1 MKICTVRKFNFTKLI
16 GLVLVLF
23 TVVFAGC
30 SANNGIVDNGQKP
43 DDSRFTPVVLAQ
55 DLDEPNA
62 FAVMSNGNVVISER
76 KGDLKLY
83 DAALDT
89 TTLIAHINVNTKYT
103 SAEGVVREAE
113 EGLIGVSLDPDFDT
127 NHWIYL
133 YYAHPTEKKHILTRW
148 ELVDGKLVDN
158 SEIVMLEVTTQREV
172 CCHTGGG
179 MTWDKDGNLFLTV
192 GNNTGNALSAHTD
205 ERPGRASW
213 DDQAHAAN
221 TNDLRGKILRIH
233 PEDDGTYTIP
243 EGNLFPEGTEKTR
256 PEIYTMGH
264 RNAWRVAVDSKTG
277 YVYWSEVGPDA
288 NEDTEIGPRGYDE
301 LNQARGPGN
310 FGWPYFVGPNAAF
323 PYFDYEKN
331 VPLEPKDPNHYTNT
345 SPNNT
350 GLELLPPVAKPFIY
364 YPYGPSEEFP
374 LVGSGSRS
382 ATGGPIYHRADFK
395 EDAKRPFP
403 SYYEGKWIAT
413 DFSRGW
419 IMAITMKDNGDYESM
434 ERFLPSYHPVQPID
448 MQFGPEG
455 DLYVL
460 EYGSTW
466 FAKSPNSQLVR
477 IEYNAGNRTPI
488 AEASV
493 DKTGGTVPFTA
504 KLSAEGSRDLDGDDL
519 KYEWKVSDESG
530 ASTQTFNEA
539 NPSVTFD
546 KEGVFTATLTVTDPS
561 GESSSK
567 SVKIISGNNTPEISF
582 EITGNKT
589 FFFPGKPFQY
599 DVKLTDV
606 EDGSLADG
614 KITPD
619 HVSVSIQYVSE
630 GFDWAEVIQNQ
641 RSVNMSTGLN
651 VAQALMAKNN
661 CTSCHNLDQA
671 SIGPALVKISEKY
684 KNTPSEWERLNNK
697 IRHGGSGV
705 WGEAAMPANP
715 GVSISDANTI
725 LNYIMHVTDETSKS
739 LPVKGTF
746 NAIVP
751 DGDNGRGSYILQA
764 GYTDKGAGTAPAQT
778 VESLVRLRNP
788 LVPAGDADEL
798 KGAEFVVDGRGGHAI
813 VKPLNGTSL
822 GFKGLDMTGIKTLRI
837 DGNATEREK
846 NTGATIEVR
855 LGSATGDL
863 IGQGTMNLFIAPE
876 IQILTEEQALQDAGG
891 NKAAADKLRAESIA
905 AFRAAS
911 RPSDVIIKLNQTL
924 SGPQDIYFVFKNAEA
939 KDSQFLMTLNGI
951 EFKAE

>member
-1 MKICTVRKFNFTKLI
+1 
-16 GLVLVLF
+16 
-23 TVVFAGC
+23 
-30 SANNGIVDNGQKP
+30 
-43 DDSRFTPVVLAQ
+43 
-55 DLDEPNA
+55 
-62 FAVMSNGNVVISER
+62 
-76 KGDLKLY
+76 
-83 DAALDT
+83 
-89 TTLIAHINVNTKYT
+89 
-103 SAEGVVREAE
+103 
-113 EGLIGVSLDPDFDT
+113 
-127 NHWIYL
+127 
-133 YYAHPTEKKHILTRW
+133 
-148 ELVDGKLVDN
+148 
-158 SEIVMLEVTTQREV
+158 
-172 CCHTGGG
+172 
-179 MTWDKDGNLFLTV
+179 
-192 GNNTGNALSAHTD
+192 
-205 ERPGRASW
+205 
-213 DDQAHAAN
+213 
-221 TNDLRGKILRIH
+221 
-233 PEDDGTYTIP
+233 
-243 EGNLFPEGTEKTR
+243 
-256 PEIYTMGH
+256 
-264 RNAWRVAVDSKTG
+264 
-277 YVYWSEVGPDA
+277 
-288 NEDTEIGPRGYDE
+288 
-301 LNQARGPGN
+301 
-310 FGWPYFVGPNAAF
+310 
-323 PYFDYEKN
+323 
-331 VPLEPKDPNHYTNT
+331 
-345 SPNNT
+345 
-350 GLELLPPVAKPFIY
+350 
-364 YPYGPSEEFP
+364 
-374 LVGSGSRS
+374 
-382 ATGGPIYHRADFK
+382 
-395 EDAKRPFP
+395 
-403 SYYEGKWIAT
+403 
-413 DFSRGW
+413 
-419 IMAITMKDNGDYESM
+419 
-434 ERFLPSYHPVQPID
+434 
-448 MQFGPEG
+448 
-455 DLYVL
+455 
-460 EYGSTW
+460 
-466 FAKSPNSQLVR
+466 
-477 IEYNAGNRTPI
+477 
-488 AEASV
+488 
-493 DKTGGTVPFTA
+493 
-504 KLSAEGSRDLDGDDL
+504 
-519 KYEWKVSDESG
+519 
-530 ASTQTFNEA
+530 
-539 NPSVTFD
+539 
-546 KEGVFTATLTVTDPS
+546 
-561 GESSSK
+561 
-567 SVKIISGNNTPEISF
+567 
-582 EITGNKT
+582 
-589 FFFPGKPFQY
+589 
-599 DVKLTDV
+599 VKLTDV

-863 IGQGTMNLFIAPE
+863 IGQGTMNLFIAPK
-876 IQILTEEQALQDAGG
+876 IPILTEEQALQDAGG

-911 RPSDVIIKLNQTL
+911 RPSDVIIKLDQTL

-939 KDSQFLMTLNGI
+939 KDSQLLMMLNGI

>member
-1 MKICTVRKFNFTKLI
+1 
-16 GLVLVLF
+16 
-23 TVVFAGC
+23 
-30 SANNGIVDNGQKP
+30 
-43 DDSRFTPVVLAQ
+43 
-55 DLDEPNA
+55 
-62 FAVMSNGNVVISER
+62 
-76 KGDLKLY
+76 
-83 DAALDT
+83 
-89 TTLIAHINVNTKYT
+89 
-103 SAEGVVREAE
+103 
-113 EGLIGVSLDPDFDT
+113 
-127 NHWIYL
+127 
-133 YYAHPTEKKHILTRW
+133 
-148 ELVDGKLVDN
+148 
-158 SEIVMLEVTTQREV
+158 
-172 CCHTGGG
+172 
-179 MTWDKDGNLFLTV
+179 
-192 GNNTGNALSAHTD
+192 
-205 ERPGRASW
+205 
-213 DDQAHAAN
+213 
-221 TNDLRGKILRIH
+221 
-233 PEDDGTYTIP
+233 
-243 EGNLFPEGTEKTR
+243 
-256 PEIYTMGH
+256 
-264 RNAWRVAVDSKTG
+264 
-277 YVYWSEVGPDA
+277 
-288 NEDTEIGPRGYDE
+288 
-301 LNQARGPGN
+301 
-310 FGWPYFVGPNAAF
+310 
-323 PYFDYEKN
+323 
-331 VPLEPKDPNHYTNT
+331 
-345 SPNNT
+345 
-350 GLELLPPVAKPFIY
+350 
-364 YPYGPSEEFP
+364 
-374 LVGSGSRS
+374 
-382 ATGGPIYHRADFK
+382 
-395 EDAKRPFP
+395 
-403 SYYEGKWIAT
+403 
-413 DFSRGW
+413 
-419 IMAITMKDNGDYESM
+419 
-434 ERFLPSYHPVQPID
+434 
-448 MQFGPEG
+448 
-455 DLYVL
+455 
-460 EYGSTW
+460 STW

-764 GYTDKGAGTAPAQT
+764 GYTDKGAGTAPVQT

-788 LVPAGDADEL
+788 LVPAGDADVL
-798 KGAEFVVDGRGGHAI
+798 KGAEFVVEGRGGHAI
-813 VKPLNGTSL
+813 VDPLNATAL
-822 GFKGLDMTGIKTLRI
+822 GDQGLDMPGIKTLRT
-837 DGNATEREK
+837 DGRATASEK
-846 NTGATIEVR
+846 KTGATLEVR
-855 LGSATGDL
+855 LG
-863 IGQGTMNLFIAPE
+863 
-876 IQILTEEQALQDAGG
+876 
-891 NKAAADKLRAESIA
+891 
-905 AFRAAS
+905 
-911 RPSDVIIKLNQTL
+911 
-924 SGPQDIYFVFKNAEA
+924 
-939 KDSQFLMTLNGI
+939 
-951 EFKAE
+951 